1 MKARWLIIPATVLL
15 ITGAGQG
22 LTLLT
27 TKTPA
32 AEAIVTEALPGQ
44 ASQPQVAPEALAK
57 KSGCFECHSIDKN
70 VVGPAYRDVAER
82 YKGKPEA
89 RAALIETVKKG
100 GKGNWTAIT
109 HDVPMPPHGRRLSA
123 ADITRL
129 VDWVLSLKDDDI
141 R

>member
-1 MKARWLIIPATVLL
+1 MKARWLFIPITALI
-15 ITGAGQG
+15 ITGADQG

-27 TKTPA
+27 TKAPA
-32 AEAIVTEALPGQ
+32 GETAVTAALPSQ
-44 ASQPQVAPEALAK
+44 ASQALAPEPLAK

-70 VVGPAYRDVAER
+70 VVGPAYRDIAER

-100 GKGNWTAIT
+100 GKGNWTSVT
-109 HDVPMPPHGRRLSA
+109 NDVPMPPHGRRLSA

-129 VDWVLSLKDDDI
+129 VDWVLSLEDDEI
-141 R
+141 N